1 MDRARDK
8 GFMSRD
14 SCGDGEDDRKLENE
28 LSSITQERNKL
39 RKVRIALAVE
49 NVSLKETLTELRTK
63 ADVLETECEA
73 LRVLKDILGK
83 LEEECED
90 LRDWKSKAEAL
101 EAECEELRGREK
113 MKEEARE
120 IQCEMQKWRSKAKK
134 LEDECCNLVKS
145 KESVETECS
154 NLRTRQAS
162 LEAERDN
169 LLNLKQ
175 KSEDHETE
183 RAQLYDYKLKVET
196 IEKGIQSDNRAEDVL
211 GMEFEKLWN
220 YDSIR
225 ELKQKV
231 ARLEEENLKLCKCH
245 QAALDKQWDVLEAD
259 LKAFETKV
267 EELET
272 ECATVRR
279 NHLSSILENS
289 QLARD
294 KELFEKLFNEHKCTL
309 EIMETAYEC
318 LQKEQARK
326 DAEISKE
333 RNGYYASIDNLTRKV
348 MDLESTFSERL
359 RQQAASYAHYLAP
372 KNQGQGQDTVFLTRQ
387 EYEFLLAEKSVMLQ
401 ERDGAHKKLC
411 SIEAQNVHLNATID
425 CLRQEVARGRS
436 HETKHADVNAQVL
449 LAQEIV
455 NLQSMLTSLEEEVA
469 KENSEKQRV
478 FAMNASL
485 RQDLNRAH
493 TDALK
498 VRKEK
503 KKLLDF
509 KVKESDRCRSL
520 IEQRQVT
527 ETSLTKQLTE
537 ISKERDML
545 HEQLLMVFK
554 ERAQLA
560 SAAHEKDDL
569 ILSLREQISQA
580 AKDRENAVC
589 LPKEEPAL
597 QVNGRNRL
605 ALVQPGRTGSNVS
618 INQKV
623 LDLEK
628 SVHSLRAQLS
638 SLSEQ
643 IKAGLLLF
651 SNSLARG
658 KDSLLEE
665 LSANCGPNANVS
677 LMKEEMPMSASK
689 ERMACHGVTL
699 VENLQD
705 FGETLRSLNDQ
716 LANLAGERD
725 QLTLAKQ
732 SLIQERDHLL
742 AAVTKLDTRKDS
754 MSKRLEQDLHVEV
767 SSVKSL
773 LTTAAREK
781 EQMAISEG
789 SLQQKLDDLF
799 STIQCLNT
807 QLASLSSEKDH
818 LVHANEAVTHERDAL
833 LATVSILQ
841 KREDNSSHKEIDPL
855 FSRDVNKLVS
865 DDSCPQPVLETTIQS
880 GRRTDDEDK
889 ESTSYQE
896 ASKLTQENSLFLEH
910 SERLKQERDSL
921 AAELASL
928 KKEKDSESGKKL
940 RRKWN
945 LKRPQDEIASL
956 LKDNERLAASEAS
969 LKQHLVELEGKLSKE
984 NSILGQEKLLLTEDR
999 ENIIEEV
1006 SLLTKEK
1013 DNFERKLEVE
1023 SIHSMTELQQNLVD
1037 QKDQLSQMVEKCR
1050 LLTEERDMLS
1060 AEVLQLKQ
1068 QTNTTSEKM
1077 ERELTRENATLAALG
1092 STPPQTLVQVETN
1105 DQQARESERLT
1116 QPKLAILEASI
1127 DSLKKQQ
1134 VALVDEKTHVVQENE
1149 ALKKERDELLL
1160 CISSLKKQH
1169 EAVLAKALRE
1179 KESAAASE
1187 TYMKQKID
1195 ELVTNLQPLSKTHQ
1209 VKHHAMN
1216 KGHRTQES
1224 NIRPEYGIM
1233 HEGEKTFLS
1242 PPCDNHAHHQQQQPD
1257 AVKEDPIGVSVEQK
1271 LHGIA
1276 LIMFTLRERL
1286 EATSKEKDRL
1296 NSNISPLKQECNKL
1310 RLAHSLSEQEKNI
1323 LSKRITEMH
1332 ATAER
1337 LAAEIARLQSAL
1349 AESDK
1354 KLARA
1359 TAEKES
1365 AFLRVAELQAQR
1377 AQEHLQTPYSMEKVQ
1392 TLEAENRR
1400 LRIDKVCSTAHT
1412 NGCNYRRFNMTL
1424 GAI

>member
-8 GFMSRD
+8 GFVSRD

-28 LSSITQERNKL
+28 LSSVTQERNKL

-63 ADVLETECEA
+63 ADVLEAECEA
-73 LRVLKDILGK
+73 LRVWKDKVGK

-120 IQCEMQKWRSKAKK
+120 IQCEMQKWRTKAKK

-145 KESVETECS
+145 KEAVEKECS
-154 NLRTRQAS
+154 NLHTRQAS

-175 KSEDHETE
+175 KSEDLETE

-211 GMEFEKLWN
+211 GLDIEKLWN
-220 YDSIR
+220 YDSVR

-231 ARLEEENLKLCKCH
+231 ARLEEENLKLCQCH

-272 ECATVRR
+272 ECANVRR

-333 RNGYYASIDNLTRKV
+333 RNGYYASIDSLTRKV

-436 HETKHADVNAQVL
+436 LETKHADVNAQVL

-493 TDALK
+493 ADALK

-527 ETSLTKQLTE
+527 ESSLTKQLTE
-537 ISKERDML
+537 INKERDML

-569 ILSLREQISQA
+569 IFSLKEQSTKA

-597 QVNGRNRL
+597 QANEKNRL
-605 ALVQPGRTGSNVS
+605 ELVKAGRTGINVS
-618 INQKV
+618 FNQKV

-628 SVHSLRAQLS
+628 SVHSLGAQLT
-638 SLSEQ
+638 SLSEK

-651 SNSLARG
+651 SNSLAQG
-658 KDSLLEE
+658 KDSLLEA
-665 LSANCGPNANVS
+665 LSARNCGPNANVS

-732 SLIQERDHLL
+732 SLMQERDHLL

-754 MSKRLEQDLHVEV
+754 MSKRFEQDLHVEV

-773 LTTAAREK
+773 LATAAREK

-818 LVHANEAVTHERDAL
+818 LVNANEAVTHERDAL

-841 KREDNSSHKEIDPL
+841 KREDNSSHKEIKTL
-855 FSRDVNKLVS
+855 FSRDVNKLLS
-865 DDSCPQPVLETTIQS
+865 DDSCPQPVLENTIQS
-880 GRRTDDEDK
+880 GSRTDDEDK
-889 ESTSYQE
+889 ESTSYQD
-896 ASKLTQENSLFLEH
+896 ASKLTQENSLFLEQ
-910 SERLKQERDSL
+910 SERLKQERDNL

-928 KKEKDSESGKKL
+928 KKEKDCESGKKL

-956 LKDNERLAASEAS
+956 LKDNERLAASETS

-1006 SLLTKEK
+1006 SLLKKEK

-1023 SIHSMTELQQNLVD
+1023 SIHSMTELQQKLVD
-1037 QKDQLSQMVEKCR
+1037 QQDQDSQMVEKCR

-1077 ERELTRENATLAALG
+1077 ERELTRETATLAALG
-1092 STPPQTLVQVETN
+1092 SNSPQMLVQVEAAN
-1105 DQQARESERLT
+1105 DQQARERERLT

-1134 VALVDEKTHVVQENE
+1134 VVLVDEKTHIVQENE

-1169 EAVLAKALRE
+1169 EAILTKALRE

-1187 TYMKQKID
+1187 AYMKQKID
-1195 ELVTNLQPLSKTHQ
+1195 ELVTSLQPLSKTHQ

-1242 PPCDNHAHHQQQQPD
+1242 PPCDNHAHHQQQQQPD
-1257 AVKEDPIGVSVEQK
+1257 VVKDDPIGVSVEQK

-1276 LIMFTLRERL
+1276 LIMFTLKERL

-1296 NSNISPLKQECNKL
+1296 NSNINPLKQDCNKL

-1400 LRIDKVCSTAHT
+1400 LRIDKVCSKAHT
-1412 NGCNYRRFNMTL
+1412 YGCN
-1424 GAI
+1424 